1 MPSPPSQNPPVLEP
15 NNNVVQT
22 AATAQQN
29 TRALLRSLEELRD
42 SLSTRVEHLSNAV
55 ERLRGQAGELE
66 RALEGENGV
75 QRELRDPTRSRQR
88 ARDIV
93 NAYENREN
101 PSPVPPPAPLT
112 ATAATTSTP
121 ISRSLSRP
129 ITSDEIHTLLNRA
142 SASAPG
148 SRPNPANDVWTTRAQ
163 NIEERIRRLS
173 ETARDL
179 RSRSTSSI
187 NENTTER
194 DRPDDLLRGV
204 LNRARELR
212 EDQDRLE
219 DGIRRLSVPTPED
232 GDGRARTPQIVYPN
246 LNRRQSRQGT
256 TGIMS
261 TSRSRSRGLT
271 PTNTRQVERQPPPE
285 IVRSA
290 PLSPASTIRPSL
302 NSTSCTD
309 VAASPSPSS
318 DGNDRGDNHISPLPL
333 PQQDSQLT
341 INRINLL
348 NQPVPPRPSARLSNT
363 DLMDMARSIVEGIS
377 TSSLTDLN
385 PPSTTNN
392 DITPLHRRDARRDSS
407 LTFRGRR
414 VEASMAQNQGQGEAQ
429 PRSRNDNE
437 EMTED
442 EVLRTWPFLAQILQH
457 PFTATRTATTAN
469 GQQNRTG
476 ASTAQSRG
484 ESPMEETVR
493 LMLDDRERRDR
504 YRSPRPAG
512 SSPSNIGADER
523 GPRRTNTSQWSSSWS
538 ARDPDTE
545 DDQDDRQLVEEHT
558 VVVIDM
564 TTDPPTEQV
573 LPRFLM
579 SQPQRRS
586 TEEQERIRD
595 DRRLAN
601 ERVWESRRELESM
614 GITDG
619 PSAPRSIAN
628 PPQPRQR
635 DRDRLTSTSSS
646 GLGLGLEPSLGVEAV
661 TPTQGISMAD
671 LENGMEGVMRAL
683 IIDSDSEDETT
694 DDSES
699 DNSSES
705 GSGSLSG
712 EGTVFEGEGE
722 RVERGNSHGQ
732 STNNTRTAD
741 SINTIID
748 QRIPPKET
756 FDTDLHL
763 WPSHYN
769 LSSFKREASICL
781 QTAGY
786 RQD

>member
-1 MPSPPSQNPPVLEP
+1 MPSPPSQNHPVFES

-22 AATAQQN
+22 TATPQQN

-148 SRPNPANDVWTTRAQ
+148 SRPNPANDVWMTRAQ

-187 NENTTER
+187 SENTTER
-194 DRPDDLLRGV
+194 DRDRDRPDELLRGV

-261 TSRSRSRGLT
+261 MSRSRSRGLT
-271 PTNTRQVERQPPPE
+271 PTNIRQVERQPPPE

-290 PLSPASTIRPSL
+290 PVSPASTIRPSL
-302 NSTSCTD
+302 DSTSCTD
-309 VAASPSPSS
+309 VAASPNPSS
-318 DGNDRGDNHISPLPL
+318 DGNDRSDNHISPLPL
-333 PQQDSQLT
+333 PPQDSQLT

-392 DITPLHRRDARRDSS
+392 DITPLHRGNARRDSS

-414 VEASMAQNQGQGEAQ
+414 VEASMAQNQDQGGAR
-429 PRSRNDNE
+429 PRSRNDND

-457 PFTATRTATTAN
+457 PFTATRTTTTAN
-469 GQQNRTG
+469 GQPNRTG

-493 LMLDDRERRDR
+493 LMSDDRERRDR

-512 SSPSNIGADER
+512 SSAPNIGEDER
-523 GPRRTNTSQWSSSWS
+523 GSRRTNTNQWSSSWS

-619 PSAPRSIAN
+619 PSAPRSRAN
-628 PPQPRQR
+628 PTQPRQR
-635 DRDRLTSTSSS
+635 DINGLTSTSSS
-646 GLGLGLEPSLGVEAV
+646 GLGLGLEPAPGVEAV

-699 DNSSES
+699 DNSGES

-722 RVERGNSHGQ
+722 RVERGNNHGQ
-732 STNNTRTAD
+732 CEL
-741 SINTIID
+741 
-748 QRIPPKET
+748 KELLSRSKNELELTT
-756 FDTDLHL
+756 FAIL
-763 WPSHYN
+763 
-769 LSSFKREASICL
+769 
-781 QTAGY
+781 
-786 RQD
+786 

>member
-1 MPSPPSQNPPVLEP
+1 MPSPPSQNPPVLES

-22 AATAQQN
+22 TATAQQN

-101 PSPVPPPAPLT
+101 PSPVPPPAPASLT

-121 ISRSLSRP
+121 ISRSLSRH

-148 SRPNPANDVWTTRAQ
+148 SASRPNPANDVWITRAQ

-187 NENTTER
+187 NEGNTER

-219 DGIRRLSVPTPED
+219 DGIRRLSIPSPED

-256 TGIMS
+256 TGMMS
-261 TSRSRSRGLT
+261 MSRSRSRGLT
-271 PTNTRQVERQPPPE
+271 PTNIRQVERQPPPE

-290 PLSPASTIRPSL
+290 PVSPAYTIRPSL
-302 NSTSCTD
+302 DSTSCTD
-309 VAASPSPSS
+309 VAASPGPAS
-318 DGNDRGDNHISPLPL
+318 DGNYRSDNHISPLPL
-333 PQQDSQLT
+333 PQQDSRLIT
-341 INRINLL
+341 NRINIL
-348 NQPVPPRPSARLSNT
+348 NQPVPPRPSTRLSNT
-363 DLMDMARSIVEGIS
+363 DLMDMARIIVEGIS
-377 TSSLTDLN
+377 TSSLTDHN

-392 DITPLHRRDARRDSS
+392 NITPLHRRNARRDSS

-414 VEASMAQNQGQGEAQ
+414 VEASMAQNQGQGGTQ
-429 PRSRNDNE
+429 PRSRNDDE

-457 PFTATRTATTAN
+457 PFTATRTTTTAN
-469 GQQNRTG
+469 GQSNRTG
-476 ASTAQSRG
+476 ASTAQSSRG

-512 SSPSNIGADER
+512 SSASNIGENER
-523 GPRRTNTSQWSSSWS
+523 GHRRRNTGQWSSSWS

-545 DDQDDRQLVEEHT
+545 DDQDGRQLFEEHT

-573 LPRFLM
+573 LPRFLVT
-579 SQPQRRS
+579 QPQRRS

-614 GITDG
+614 GITDR
-619 PSAPRSIAN
+619 PSAPRSRAN

-635 DRDRLTSTSSS
+635 DRGRLTSTSSS
-646 GLGLGLEPSLGVEAV
+646 GLGLGLGLEPALGVEAV

-699 DNSSES
+699 DNLSES
-705 GSGSLSG
+705 GSGSG

-722 RVERGNSHGQ
+722 RVERGSNHGQ
-732 STNNTRTAD
+732 STNNTRAAD
-741 SINTIID
+741 PINTIID
-748 QRIPPKET
+748 QIIPPKES

-769 LSSFKREASICL
+769 LVS
-781 QTAGY
+781 AGI
-786 RQD
+786 